1 MVSKRQKLGAITMN
15 LGFYIDSPSQKGADE
30 IYKSMNN
37 WIEEGSID
45 NGNVFYNDIGFN
57 KTQPKFGLFNSTD
70 IWQFTGNLIITSYN
84 AASSIGN
91 VINKFK
97 SAFLY
102 TKQQEKNIMQIIH
115 IFNTLP
121 FIVSNKEDYDY
132 IKRITGKE
140 PTLMESMDLDKIK
153 EVFNE

>member
-1 MVSKRQKLGAITMN
+1 MN
-15 LGFYIDSPSQKGADE
+15 LGFYVDSPSQNGVDKIYEAMNSWIDKGE
-30 IYKSMNN
+30 
-37 WIEEGSID
+37 ID
-45 NGNVFYNDIGFN
+45 NGNLFYNDIGFSSIE
-57 KTQPKFGLFNSTD
+57 PKFGLFNSTD

-97 SAFLY
+97 AVFLY

-121 FIVSNKEDYDY
+121 FLVTNQEDYEY

-153 EVFNE
+153 GVFNE

>member
-1 MVSKRQKLGAITMN
+1 MN
-15 LGFYIDSPSQKGADE
+15 LGFYVNSSSDGSAQE
-30 IYKSMNN
+30 IYECLNK
-37 WIEEGSID
+37 WIENKDIENGSL
-45 NGNVFYNDIGFN
+45 FYEDIGFN
-57 KTQPKFGLFNSTD
+57 SITPKFGLFNSTD

-84 AASSIGN
+84 AASSIDS

-97 SAFLY
+97 AAFLY

-121 FIVSNKEDYDY
+121 FIVRSKEDYDY

-140 PTLMESMDLDKIK
+140 PKLVESMDLEKIR
-153 EVFNE
+153 EVFDE

>member
-1 MVSKRQKLGAITMN
+1 MVSEQQKIGAITMN
-15 LGFYIDSPSQKGADE
+15 LGFYVDSPSESGADQ
-30 IYKSMNN
+30 IYKSMNK
-37 WIEEGSID
+37 WLEEGQID
-45 NGNVFYNDIGFN
+45 NGNLFYNDIGFN
-57 KTQPKFGLFNSTD
+57 QTQPKFGVFNSTD

-102 TKQQEKNIMQIIH
+102 TKQQQKNIMQIIH

-121 FIVSNKEDYDY
+121 FIVTTQEDYDF

-140 PTLMESMDLDKIK
+140 PTMMESMDLDKIK
-153 EVFNE
+153 EVFDE

>member
-1 MVSKRQKLGAITMN
+1 MN
-15 LGFYIDSPSQKGADE
+15 LGFYVDSPSQNGVDKIYEAMNSWIDKGE
-30 IYKSMNN
+30 I
-37 WIEEGSID
+37 E
-45 NGNVFYNDIGFN
+45 NGNLFYNDIGFSSI
-57 KTQPKFGLFNSTD
+57 QPKFGLFNSTD

-97 SAFLY
+97 AVFLY

-121 FIVSNKEDYDY
+121 FLVTNQEDYDY
-132 IKRITGKE
+132 IKRVTGKE
-140 PTLMESMDLDKIK
+140 PTMMESMDLNKIK

>member
-1 MVSKRQKLGAITMN
+1 MVSKRQKLGVITMN
-15 LGFYIDSPSQKGADE
+15 LGFYVDSPSQKGADE

-37 WIEEGSID
+37 WLEEGSID

-57 KTQPKFGLFNSTD
+57 EIQPKFGLFNSTD

>member
-1 MVSKRQKLGAITMN
+1 MN
-15 LGFYIDSPSQKGADE
+15 LGFYVDSPSQNGVDKIYEAMNSWIDKGE
-30 IYKSMNN
+30 
-37 WIEEGSID
+37 ID
-45 NGNVFYNDIGFN
+45 NGNLFYNDIGFSPI
-57 KTQPKFGLFNSTD
+57 QPKFGLFNSTD

-97 SAFLY
+97 AVFLY
-102 TKQQEKNIMQIIH
+102 TKQQEKNMMQIIH

-121 FIVSNKEDYDY
+121 FLVTNQEDYDY
-132 IKRITGKE
+132 IKRVTGKE
-140 PTLMESMDLDKIK
+140 PTMMESMDLNKIK